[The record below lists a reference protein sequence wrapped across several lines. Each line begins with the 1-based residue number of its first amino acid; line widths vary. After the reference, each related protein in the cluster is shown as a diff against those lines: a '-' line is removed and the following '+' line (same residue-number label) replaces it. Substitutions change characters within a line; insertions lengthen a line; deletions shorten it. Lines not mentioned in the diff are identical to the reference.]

1 MRDEYDFSDAKVGA
15 VLSTAGKT
23 RITIMLDTA
32 LIEAFRERAQRAGT
46 GYQTEINRALRE
58 FLTARDS
65 SFTMEGLTNMVRQ
78 VVREE
83 IHAELHPA

>member
-1 MRDEYDFSDAKVGA
+1 MRNEYDFSDAKIGA

-32 LIEAFRERAQRAGT
+32 LIDAFRERAQQAGT

-58 FLTARDS
+58 FLAARDS
-65 SFTMEGLTNMVRQ
+65 SLTLEGLTDMVRK

>member
-1 MRDEYDFSDAKVGA
+1 MRNEYDFSDAKIGA

-32 LIEAFRERAQRAGT
+32 LIEAFRERAQQAGT

-58 FLTARDS
+58 FLAARAS
-65 SFTMEGLTNMVRQ
+65 AVTLEGLTDMVRK

>member
-1 MRDEYDFSDAKVGA
+1 MRNEYDFSDAKIGA

-32 LIEAFRERAQRAGT
+32 LIEVFRERAQQAGT

-58 FLTARDS
+58 FLAARAS
-65 SFTMEGLTNMVRQ
+65 AVTLEGLTDMVRK